1 MTKNLIIWIL
11 VSLLVIIVVFMIELA
26 MICEDLKEQVD
37 YYKELYQDQSI
48 VVKILQERCGVE

>member
-26 MICEDLKEQVD
+26 MICEDLEKQVN
-37 YYKELYQDQSI
+37 YYEELYQDQSI
-48 VVKILQERCGVE
+48 VVRVLQESCGVE